1 MPSSADI
8 LSPASLTAAVNEVR
22 SPLSFLKNLLYGSEE
37 TKPTVDIELSTIRDG
52 RSMAPFVK
60 RDGAAIMVDGDSE
73 DFRIVKPAHI
83 RIKRPLSPSDLLD
96 KRRAGFGIH
105 VDASDMNRQM
115 RAYLAREMS
124 GMLRKVANAEE
135 WLSSQALTGVIS
147 YVAED
152 GVSFEVDFGRDP
164 SLVVI
169 LAGADLWSAS
179 TGQPSDDFLVASELI
194 NDFSEGRATDAI
206 LGRNARAAFLSNAN
220 VRAKFEYRGEN
231 VRQGQVDLTTVNR
244 DDGAL
249 FLGMYD
255 HQVRVWSYG
264 RQLRM
269 PKTVAFPQGELVDL
283 VRPDYAEFVWAS
295 PEAERVMYFGGI
307 RDMKAI
313 GAGRVLE
320 SKRFS
325 KTWEVEDPSAMMSLI
340 ESNPIPCNRRPDTHV
355 SMKVV

>member
-8 LSPASLTAAVNEVR
+8 LSPVSLTAAVNDVR
-22 SPLSFLKNLLYGSEE
+22 SPLSFLKNLLYSREE
-37 TKPTVDIELSTIRDG
+37 TKPTVDIELSYIRDG

-60 RDGAAIMVDGDSE
+60 RDGAALMVDGDSE
-73 DFRIVKPAHI
+73 DSKIVKPAHI

-105 VDASDMNRQM
+105 QNAGEMNRQM

-135 WLSSQALTGVIS
+135 WLASQALQGLVS
-147 YVAED
+147 YESEEGA
-152 GVSFEVDFGRDP
+152 SFEIDMGRA
-164 SLVVI
+164 
-169 LAGADLWSAS
+169 AGMSVTLTGGDLWSAS
-179 TGQPSDDFLVASELI
+179 TSSPKADFLTAAELI
-194 NDFSEGRATDAI
+194 NDASEGRVTDAI
-206 LGRNARAAFLSNAN
+206 LGANARDAFLANAE
-220 VRAKFEYRGEN
+220 VLAQLVYRGEN
-231 VRQGQVDLTTVNR
+231 IRQGQLDLTTQFR

-249 FLGMYD
+249 YLGTFV
-255 HQVRVWSYG
+255 HGVRVWSYA
-264 RQLRM
+264 RQLTQADG
-269 PKTVAFPQGELVDL
+269 TVVDL
-283 VRPDYAEFVWAS
+283 IRPDYAEFVWAS

-325 KTWEVEDPSAMMSLI
+325 KSWEVEDPSSMMMLI
-340 ESNPIPCNRRPDTHV
+340 ESNPLPFNRRPDTSV

>member
-1 MPSSADI
+1 MPSSADV
-8 LSPASLTAAVNEVR
+8 LSPVSLTAAVNEVR
-22 SPLSFLKNLLYGSEE
+22 SPLSFLKNLLYSREE
-37 TKPTVDIELSTIRDG
+37 TVPTVEVELSTIRDG

-96 KRRAGFGIH
+96 KRRAGFAIH
-105 VDASDMNRQM
+105 QNAADLNRQM
-115 RAYLAREMS
+115 RSYLAREMS
-124 GMLRKVANAEE
+124 GMLRKIANAEE
-135 WLSSQALTGVIS
+135 WLASQALTGVIS
-147 YVAED
+147 YEAED
-152 GVSFEVDFGRDP
+152 GDAFEVDFGRSADM
-164 SLVVI
+164 VVT

-179 TGQPSDDFLVASELI
+179 TGRPSDDFLVASELI
-194 NDFSEGRATDAI
+194 NDKSEGRATDVI
-206 LGRNARAAFLSNAN
+206 LGRNARAAFLANAD

-231 VRQGQVDLTTVNR
+231 VRQGQVDLSTANR

-249 FLGMYD
+249 FLGTYD

-264 RQLRM
+264 RQITM
-269 PKTVAFPQGELVDL
+269 PDGEVVDL

-295 PEAERVMYFGGI
+295 PEADRVMYYGGI
-307 RDMKAI
+307 RDMRAI

-325 KTWEVEDPSAMMSLI
+325 KVWEVEDPSAMMSLI